1 MTTWEMIHSSKSQHP
16 PHGMQNLVNYMVA
29 GYVPEGVDKRKL
41 AHDSRFYLWDDTYLY
56 KLCADGLLR
65 RCILACEAHQVLDR
79 CHSSSYGGHYG
90 AYRTHAKIWQ
100 SGFYWPTMYEDS
112 KEFMW
117 RCAKCQLQGNIN
129 PRDAMPLTSNLQ
141 IDIFDV
147 WGIDFMG
154 PFPKN
159 GDKEYILVV
168 VDYVSKWVE
177 ALPCAAADS
186 KHAIKMFYETIF
198 PRFGIPRVIISD
210 GGSYFI
216 DKRFRRCLAEL
227 GVDHRVATPYH
238 PQTSGQ
244 DEMSNKQIKN
254 ILQKTVTAM
263 GRDWVSKL
271 PDALWAYRTAY
282 KTPIGLSPYQ
292 MVYGKTCHLPVELEF
307 KSHWAIKRW
316 NMDLQAIGVRRK
328 IQLAELEEW
337 RDKAYHSAKLYKER
351 TKRWHDKRLK
361 IKHFKLE
368 DKVLLFNSRIR
379 LFGHGNSKV
388 SGKDPSRSL
397 LPLIMAPSP
406 SRTMMVKFSKRMDN
420 ALKFSSSPK
429 CLSTK
434 KWTSSSSQNGMIMRP
449 WSGSDLKWAM
459 YTNMLP

>member
-1 MTTWEMIHSSKSQHP
+1 
-16 PHGMQNLVNYMVA
+16 
-29 GYVPEGVDKRKL
+29 
-41 AHDSRFYLWDDTYLY
+41 
-56 KLCADGLLR
+56 
-65 RCILACEAHQVLDR
+65 
-79 CHSSSYGGHYG
+79 
-90 AYRTHAKIWQ
+90 
-100 SGFYWPTMYEDS
+100 
-112 KEFMW
+112 
-117 RCAKCQLQGNIN
+117 
-129 PRDAMPLTSNLQ
+129 MPLTSNLQ

-177 ALPCAAADS
+177 ASPCAAADS

-244 DEMSNKQIKN
+244 DETSNKQIKN

-307 KSHWAIKRW
+307 KSHWAVKRR
-316 NMDLQAIGVRRK
+316 NMDLQSAGVRRQ

-379 LFGHGNSKV
+379 LFGHGK
-388 SGKDPSRSL
+388 L
-397 LPLIMAPSP
+397 
-406 SRTMMVKFSKRMDN
+406 
-420 ALKFSSSPK
+420 
-429 CLSTK
+429 
-434 KWTSSSSQNGMIMRP
+434 
-449 WSGSDLKWAM
+449 
-459 YTNMLP
+459 